1 MSGSDAPDTADAAS
15 GGDSTAEPEKR
26 VSWAELF
33 DLVFVF
39 AVTEVS
45 TLLERDRSW
54 GGLLRALIVF
64 VPIYWMWVGTA
75 IQTNLRDIAQP
86 RLRLKVFAVAL
97 AAVFMAVAAPDAY
110 GSLGLLFA
118 AAYWAGRVVLGVD
131 LLRRSARGTTMPV
144 NPYTISM
151 FLTGPLLVVGAPLHG
166 SAREGIWA
174 AAAAIDLAT
183 PTLLRSRLRNMHL
196 NAAHLAERFG
206 LFVLIALGESVVAI
220 GESAHVD
227 GHLGAARGFAVAAA
241 FALSCGLWWVYFQFA
256 ADAVRHSLAT
266 AAVQLDITRM
276 SYGHLLF
283 IAAIIAAA
291 VGMHDAVIAPA
302 DHLEW
307 GAAGLLYGGTALYLA
322 SFGFTRWAMFGLVS
336 RTRLTTAAVVLV
348 LLPTAPHLPALA
360 DLFALA
366 IVLAV
371 LNTYELTTAGRTG
384 WRARLLGREAH
395 GQEVPSP

>member
-15 GGDSTAEPEKR
+15 GGDSAAEPEKR

-33 DLVFVF
+33 FDLVFVF
-39 AVTEVS
+39 AATEVS

-151 FLTGPLLVVGAPLHG
+151 FLTGPLLVVGALLHG

-241 FALSCGLWWVYFQFA
+241 FALSCG
-256 ADAVRHSLAT
+256 
-266 AAVQLDITRM
+266 
-276 SYGHLLF
+276 
-283 IAAIIAAA
+283 
-291 VGMHDAVIAPA
+291 
-302 DHLEW
+302 
-307 GAAGLLYGGTALYLA
+307 
-322 SFGFTRWAMFGLVS
+322 
-336 RTRLTTAAVVLV
+336 AVVG
-348 LLPTAPHLPALA
+348 
-360 DLFALA
+360 LFP
-366 IVLAV
+366 V
-371 LNTYELTTAGRTG
+371 RC
-384 WRARLLGREAH
+384 
-395 GQEVPSP
+395 